1 MTNEQKTLC
10 QRCCIELEPWEQSL
24 CFACASRECELTY
37 VVRVSGGA
45 GSTVAAHRCVEKH
58 GAKNTV
64 LLFADTNSE
73 DESLYASMRY
83 MRDHALKDVEM
94 VWLKNDGQNIWDIFE
109 KHRCIKTLT
118 GCKASY
124 ELKKRPL
131 DEYVRSRWP
140 DLART
145 VAVTGLDFTEE
156 DRVQR
161 FDAVF
166 HARGQKTWHPL
177 TERPFLNSCQQVE
190 MVESWGYPKQLMYEK
205 GYPHNNCSGGCV
217 LAGISQWVGLY
228 RDFPE
233 RFRYHAQREAAF
245 FARTGYSILRD
256 RRGGTSKP
264 MTLLDLEQRILSD
277 DLKGLSEFRSTCGCM
292 TPAVVTDSEGGEL
305 REDDEEKAKRKKRKG
320 RKKMKK

>member
-1 MTNEQKTLC
+1 M
-10 QRCCIELEPWEQSL
+10 SL
-24 CFACASRECELTY
+24 AFL
-37 VVRVSGGA
+37 
-45 GSTVAAHRCVEKH
+45 VARDP
-58 GAKNTV
+58 
-64 LLFADTNSE
+64 LLPRIA
-73 DESLYASMRY
+73 
-83 MRDHALKDVEM
+83 ALKNMEQRTLSCCSQTRTQKM
-94 VWLKNDGQNIWDIFE
+94 N
-109 KHRCIKTLT
+109 RCMRACGT
-118 GCKASY
+118 
-124 ELKKRPL
+124 
-131 DEYVRSRWP
+131 
-140 DLART
+140 
-145 VAVTGLDFTEE
+145 LDFTEE

-205 GYPHNNCSGGCV
+205 GYPHNNCGGGCV

-305 REDDEEKAKRKKRKG
+305 REDDEEKGQTQEA
-320 RKKMKK
+320 

>member
-73 DESLYASMRY
+73 DESLS
-83 MRDHALKDVEM
+83 
-94 VWLKNDGQNIWDIFE
+94 
-109 KHRCIKTLT
+109 
-118 GCKASY
+118 
-124 ELKKRPL
+124 
-131 DEYVRSRWP
+131 
-140 DLART
+140 
-145 VAVTGLDFTEE
+145 
-156 DRVQR
+156 
-161 FDAVF
+161 
-166 HARGQKTWHPL
+166 
-177 TERPFLNSCQQVE
+177 
-190 MVESWGYPKQLMYEK
+190 
-205 GYPHNNCSGGCV
+205 
-217 LAGISQWVGLY
+217 
-228 RDFPE
+228 
-233 RFRYHAQREAAF
+233 QREAAF

-292 TPAVVTDSEGGEL
+292 TPAVVTDSEGGL
-305 REDDEEKAKRKKRKG
+305 S
-320 RKKMKK
+320 